1 MNKMTILVVD
11 DEQKIADTLAIILQ
25 NNGYETTVAYE
36 GDSALA
42 QFANV
47 RPNLLLTDVVM
58 PGMNGI
64 DLALAVSERFPACK
78 VLLLSGQAATA
89 ELLDRAQK
97 QGSDFPLLSKPIHPE
112 DLLKRVAEIFNPSE
126 FPGSA
131 AGGLTQRS
139 SPSYERTE
147 LTSPVQSLTKH

>member
-1 MNKMTILVVD
+1 MSKMTILVVD
-11 DEQKIADTLAIILQ
+11 DEQRIADTLAIILE

-42 QFANV
+42 QSANI

-64 DLALAVSERFPACK
+64 DLALAVSERLPECK

-89 ELLDRAQK
+89 ELLDRAKK
-97 QGSDFPLLSKPIHPE
+97 QGCDFPLLSKPIHPE
-112 DLLKRVAEIFNPSE
+112 DLLKKVAEIFNSSE
-126 FPGSA
+126 FHQVA
-131 AGGLTQRS
+131 
-139 SPSYERTE
+139 
-147 LTSPVQSLTKH
+147 